1 MNKKK
6 IIGYIIGGIGGYLF
20 SHYFISPYLFGS
32 NEEKAQQQIIK
43 GLDEGLNI
51 LRAKLPLQVDEYST
65 LVAIDRRDLKVAY
78 TYEINSALIMNSP
91 SIDYSSQR
99 HKENLC
105 ASLSQTLQYNI
116 HYDFIYQDINKK
128 FLQSIPINKEL
139 CSI

>member
-20 SHYFISPYLFGS
+20 SHYIISPYLFGS
-32 NEEKAQQQIIK
+32 NEEKSQQQIIN

-78 TYEINSALIMNSP
+78 TYEINAAQIMNNLSLN
-91 SIDYSSQR
+91 YSSQR

-116 HYDFIYQDINKK
+116 HYDFIYQDTNKK
-128 FLQSIPINKEL
+128 ILQSIPINKEL
-139 CSI
+139 CTI